1 MKALSTVIDAS
12 PSGHYLNWSVIHISL
27 TNALIILAMVV
38 VFGLAL
44 VLPFPSPPD
53 DDQGPAVGRTP

>member
-1 MKALSTVIDAS
+1 MNALSTVIDAS
-12 PSGHYLNWSVIHISL
+12 PSGHYLSWSVIHISL

-53 DDQGPAVGRTP
+53 DDQGPAVRRAP

>member
-1 MKALSTVIDAS
+1 MVSLTMHLAAS

-44 VLPFPSPPD
+44 VLPFPTPPD
-53 DDQGPAVGRTP
+53 GDREPTAGGAS